1 MLTNVGHKLLRK
13 LATRIKLSKISDNS
27 SPNKVVATP
36 TSVVVVVVVVVVFG
50 RIEVNVECVFERC
63 NGFRNIAC
71 EFVELLVNDGR
82 FFVVVVVGLGRWV
95 CFH

>member
-36 TSVVVVVVVVVVFG
+36 TSVVVVVVVFG

-82 FFVVVVVGLGRWV
+82 FFVVVVVVVGL
-95 CFH
+95 

>member
-1 MLTNVGHKLLRK
+1 MLTDVGHKLFRK
-13 LATRIKLSKISDNS
+13 LATRIKLSKISHNS

-36 TSVVVVVVVVVVFG
+36 TSVVVVVVFG

-63 NGFRNIAC
+63 NGFRNIAG

-82 FFVVVVVGLGRWV
+82 FFVVVIVVGL
-95 CFH
+95 

>member
-1 MLTNVGHKLLRK
+1 VLTNVGHKLLRK
-13 LATRIKLSKISDNS
+13 LATRIKLSEISHNS

-36 TSVVVVVVVVVVFG
+36 TSVVVVVVVFG
-50 RIEVNVECVFERC
+50 RIEVNVECVFERS

-82 FFVVVVVGLGRWV
+82 FFVVVVVVVGL
-95 CFH
+95 

>member
-1 MLTNVGHKLLRK
+1 MLTNVGHKLFRK

-27 SPNKVVATP
+27 SPNKVVATA
-36 TSVVVVVVVVVVFG
+36 TSIIVVVVVFG
-50 RIEVNVECVFERC
+50 RIEVNVKCVFERC

-82 FFVVVVVGLGRWV
+82 FFVVVVVGL
-95 CFH
+95 

>member
-1 MLTNVGHKLLRK
+1 MLTNVGHKLFRK

-27 SPNKVVATP
+27 SPNKVVATA
-36 TSVVVVVVVVVVFG
+36 TSIVVVVVVVFG
-50 RIEVNVECVFERC
+50 RIEVNVKCVFERC

-82 FFVVVVVGLGRWV
+82 FFVVGL
-95 CFH
+95 

>member
-36 TSVVVVVVVVVVFG
+36 TSVVVVVVVFG

-82 FFVVVVVGLGRWV
+82 FFVVVVVVGL
-95 CFH
+95 